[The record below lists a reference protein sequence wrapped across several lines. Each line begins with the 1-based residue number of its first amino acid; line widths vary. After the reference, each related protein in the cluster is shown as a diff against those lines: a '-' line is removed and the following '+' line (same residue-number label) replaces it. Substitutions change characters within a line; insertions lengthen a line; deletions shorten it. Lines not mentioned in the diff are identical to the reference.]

1 MEQEGTFQT
10 DDGRKVPVLWWVT
23 VEDAELFD
31 SGTFTIGPV
40 IVPYTSTLQ
49 YHLRTLHAEDAYTL
63 DGVSGVLDTGTD
75 QIHGQLREQG
85 DSFTLDRR

>member
-31 SGTFTIGPV
+31 SATFQTAPTA
-40 IVPYTSTLQ
+40 VPYTSTPQ

-63 DGVSGVLDTGTD
+63 DGVSGVLDTGTE

-85 DSFTLDRR
+85 DSLTLYRR